1 MKKLSIITAS
11 VLAAAAVLT
20 GCNDSS
26 SSVTSVDSSAE
37 IKLDTGS
44 AADSSSEEET
54 APTYKSIKLMTCGDS
69 ITDGFWL
76 EGGYRK
82 FLCDK
87 LEENGLSQYVDFV
100 GSKKG
105 GECYDNE
112 HEGYTGWSIDRI
124 EESITGSRMGVSN
137 ILPKR
142 IEKFQ
147 PDVVTLMIGTND
159 ILSNYEL
166 DTAGDRLSAL
176 IDAMLEKMPEG
187 SVLFLATLPD
197 MDATNNT
204 YIDKDTFTVEY
215 MDKCIS
221 DYNYMVKGL
230 VDKKKQEGKNI
241 RLADVST
248 VLVKSDL
255 YDGVHPSEEGYKK
268 LADFWYD
275 TITAYMAE

>member
-1 MKKLSIITAS
+1 MKRPGILTTL
-11 VLAAAAVLT
+11 VLCAAMLA
-20 GCNDSS
+20 GCGNGGSS
-26 SSVTSVDSSAE
+26 LTSVGSGDE
-37 IKLDTGS
+37 VKLDIS
-44 AADSSSEEET
+44 LPEYSEPEKKE
-54 APTYKSIKLMTCGDS
+54 PTYRNIKLMTCGDS

-76 EGGYRK
+76 KGGYRK

-187 SVLFLATLPD
+187 SVLYVATLPY
-197 MDATNNT
+197 MDANDTT
-204 YIDKDTFTVEY
+204 YIDPETFDTEY
-215 MDKCIS
+215 MDECVSNFNAAVTQVVGQKE
-221 DYNYMVKGL
+221 N
-230 VDKKKQEGKNI
+230 EGKKVI
-241 RLADVST
+241 LADMST
-248 VLVKSDL
+248 VLLKLDL
-255 YDGVHPSEEGYKK
+255 YDGVHPNEEGYKK
-268 LADFWYD
+268 MADFWYD
-275 TITAYMAE
+275 IIVDQITEE